1 MAPARPSPGPRG
13 AAGPGSAAPKRTH
26 SDMIAFDTLHAAETL
41 TDAGINATHAKK
53 AASTWRI
60 VPAIGAFAAVAKLV
74 P

>member
-1 MAPARPSPGPRG
+1 
-13 AAGPGSAAPKRTH
+13 
-26 SDMIAFDTLHAAETL
+26 MIAFETLRAAETL

-60 VPAIGAFAAVAKLV
+60 VPAVGAFAAIAKLA